1 MSDAPSLP
9 LWVRF
14 SDRMS
19 DGIAILAAL
28 ALILLAG
35 NVFLDVVGRTF
46 WRHPF
51 SGTLEYTAYWWMPTL
66 TLLAFAYTEKQQ
78 EHIKVTILLDVL
90 PHGLRRGIEMVFGLL
105 TLGMTA
111 ALCYYATLEAL
122 QSMALGRTTPSTPPV
137 PIWPFKF
144 MATLGLAML
153 TLQLLASIWRWAN
166 GHYGPAK
173 PQAET
178 LS

>member
-1 MSDAPSLP
+1 MSDAPPLP
-9 LWVRF
+9 LWVRAT
-14 SDRMS
+14 DRLS
-19 DGIAILAAL
+19 DGLAILGAL

-35 NVFLDVVGRTF
+35 NVFLDVVGRTIF
-46 WRHPF
+46 RHPF
-51 SGTLEYTAYWWMPTL
+51 GGTLEYTAYWWMPTL
-66 TLLAFAYTEKQQ
+66 TLLAFGYTEKQQ

-90 PHGLRRGIEMVFGLL
+90 PMGLRRGIEMAFGLL

-144 MATLGLAML
+144 MATLGLAVL
-153 TLQLLASIWRWAN
+153 TLQLLASCWRWAS
-166 GHYGPAK
+166 GHYGSVRPTTEAV
-173 PQAET
+173 
-178 LS
+178 